1 MPYLVVVF
9 RLWFADKIFLRV
21 VAIDQTLYLV
31 VEIENPKNTLCMLGK
46 ERLSEAI
53 GEVVRYNTHCAIR
66 IC

>member
-31 VEIENPKNTLCMLGK
+31 VEIENSKNTLCMLEK
-46 ERLSEAI
+46 ERLSKAI
-53 GEVVRYNTHCAIR
+53 GIAVRCNTHCTIR
-66 IC
+66 VC